1 MTETTEVIESA
12 TEPATQFL
20 AFLIADVRGYTS
32 FTVEHGTPAGA
43 RLAKKFAELARQSV
57 AARGGEVI
65 ELRGDEAL
73 AIFADPRQALYA
85 AAEMQ
90 KRFQAEMELD
100 PSLPLKVGIG
110 VDAGD
115 VVPVEGG
122 YRGLALNLAARLCSL
137 ARAGEVYST
146 EGIVQLADKLDGYVY
161 VERGRVALKGFSDL
175 VRVIQVLAEN
185 DLPAGFP
192 PLVSL
197 VAKPSNLPLQ
207 STPFVGR
214 EKEVEEVSGMLRR
227 DDVRLLTLTGT
238 GGTGKTRLA
247 LQAASAVLDDFE
259 RGVFFVSLA
268 SLVDPDLLPSSIA
281 GTLRVKEVAGQQ
293 LMETLKEFLKDRQML
308 LVLDNF
314 EHLLDGVQVV
324 AELLSACP
332 VLTVLATSRAPL
344 HLTGEHDYAVP
355 PLTVPDLKHLP
366 GLDDLLIYDSVA
378 LFVQRARAA
387 KSDFVLTQ
395 ETARPVAEICAS
407 VDGLPLAI
415 ELAAARI
422 KVFPPAL
429 LLRRLSKRLSLL
441 TGGARDLAV
450 RQQTLQATIDWSFS
464 LLDPAEQKLF
474 ARLAVFAG
482 GCTRQAAEEVC
493 ADEETGP
500 VDANLLHSLTDKSL
514 LRLEGEEDRRF
525 RMLQTIREYAMQRLQ
540 LLRDTDRMQSRH
552 AAYYLELAKQAEPAF
567 RSPDQDVWMDRI
579 ETEHD
584 NMRAALSWSL
594 QGEDRELALQLSA
607 ALHRFW
613 QVYGYLSEGRQWL
626 EQSLEKAGE
635 VRSKYQVEALI
646 GAGWL
651 AFYQDDAR
659 GAKSFL
665 DEALELA
672 RNLGDE
678 LGCADALYALSSLA
692 FTQGDYE
699 DSQTLT
705 EQCFDLYLALN
716 DTWGVA
722 FSTSNLGL
730 LATYAG
736 DYQLADGL
744 LTEALELARH
754 LGQRRAIGSLL
765 CNLGFVK
772 WCVEDYDAGRQIYE
786 EALPVLRESGDKLVT
801 AVALGELALI
811 LGRQGHHD
819 EAQDLLAQTLAV
831 YRDLDY
837 KLGLAEWLEIQSRVA
852 GFAGDAEC
860 AALLQGAA
868 AGLRENLGA
877 TLPDAYQAIYRRD
890 LAGAR
895 ETLGERWQELQE
907 EGRQLSPGEAID
919 RAMEGKFRIS

>member
-366 GLDDLLIYDSVA
+366 GLDDLLIYVSVA
-378 LFVQRARAA
+378 LFVQRARSA

-429 LLRRLSKRLSLL
+429 LLRRLSKR
-441 TGGARDLAV
+441 
-450 RQQTLQATIDWSFS
+450 
-464 LLDPAEQKLF
+464 
-474 ARLAVFAG
+474 
-482 GCTRQAAEEVC
+482 
-493 ADEETGP
+493 
-500 VDANLLHSLTDKSL
+500 
-514 LRLEGEEDRRF
+514 
-525 RMLQTIREYAMQRLQ
+525 
-540 LLRDTDRMQSRH
+540 
-552 AAYYLELAKQAEPAF
+552 
-567 RSPDQDVWMDRI
+567 
-579 ETEHD
+579 
-584 NMRAALSWSL
+584 
-594 QGEDRELALQLSA
+594 
-607 ALHRFW
+607 
-613 QVYGYLSEGRQWL
+613 
-626 EQSLEKAGE
+626 
-635 VRSKYQVEALI
+635 
-646 GAGWL
+646 
-651 AFYQDDAR
+651 
-659 GAKSFL
+659 
-665 DEALELA
+665 
-672 RNLGDE
+672 
-678 LGCADALYALSSLA
+678 
-692 FTQGDYE
+692 
-699 DSQTLT
+699 
-705 EQCFDLYLALN
+705 
-716 DTWGVA
+716 
-722 FSTSNLGL
+722 
-730 LATYAG
+730 
-736 DYQLADGL
+736 
-744 LTEALELARH
+744 
-754 LGQRRAIGSLL
+754 
-765 CNLGFVK
+765 
-772 WCVEDYDAGRQIYE
+772 
-786 EALPVLRESGDKLVT
+786 
-801 AVALGELALI
+801 
-811 LGRQGHHD
+811 
-819 EAQDLLAQTLAV
+819 
-831 YRDLDY
+831 
-837 KLGLAEWLEIQSRVA
+837 
-852 GFAGDAEC
+852 
-860 AALLQGAA
+860 
-868 AGLRENLGA
+868 
-877 TLPDAYQAIYRRD
+877 
-890 LAGAR
+890 
-895 ETLGERWQELQE
+895 
-907 EGRQLSPGEAID
+907 
-919 RAMEGKFRIS
+919 